1 MHPPTDHDGLVRHR
15 RHPRVG
21 HKLLADPR
29 GLRVGLRQLLDGA
42 ELDLRA
48 ARDVDGAAVGEGEL
62 GAGGPGGEVGR
73 DVVVGREGEE
83 GGLRGLAVGEEL
95 LAKVERLAAAAG
107 QVLRGSVELGFE
119 GEEGRAWVEL
129 EGVLSASRR
138 CLVLVH
144 EDTGVGGWW
153 RRACLRLSPSGTQPE
168 WLQ

>member
-1 MHPPTDHDGLVRHR
+1 MHPPTDHDRLVRHG

-48 ARDVDGAAVGEGEL
+48 ARGVDGAAVGEGKL

-73 DVVVGREGEE
+73 DVVVGQEGEE
-83 GGLRGLAVGEEL
+83 GGLWGLAVGEEL
-95 LAKVERLAAAAG
+95 LAEMEGLAAAAG
-107 QVLRGSVELGFE
+107 EVLRGGVELRFE
-119 GEEGRAWVEL
+119 GEEGRSGVEL
-129 EGVLSASRR
+129 ERAGGCQPAVGVW
-138 CLVLVH
+138 CM
-144 EDTGVGGWW
+144 DTGVQGQW
-153 RRACLRLSPSGTQPE
+153 RQACLRIFLSGMQRE

>member
-1 MHPPTDHDGLVRHR
+1 MHPPTDHNRLVRHGR
-15 RHPRVG
+15 RPRVG
-21 HKLLADPR
+21 HELLADPG

-48 ARDVDGAAVGEGEL
+48 ARGVDGAAVGEGEL

-95 LAKVERLAAAAG
+95 LSEVERLAAAAG
-107 QVLRGSVELGFE
+107 EVARGGVELGFE
-119 GEEGRAWVEL
+119 GEEGRAGVEL
-129 EGVLSASRR
+129 ERGFVSQLSVLGASTPAGM
-138 CLVLVH
+138 
-144 EDTGVGGWW
+144 EGWW
-153 RRACLRLSPSGTQPE
+153 RRACLRLSPSGTQRE